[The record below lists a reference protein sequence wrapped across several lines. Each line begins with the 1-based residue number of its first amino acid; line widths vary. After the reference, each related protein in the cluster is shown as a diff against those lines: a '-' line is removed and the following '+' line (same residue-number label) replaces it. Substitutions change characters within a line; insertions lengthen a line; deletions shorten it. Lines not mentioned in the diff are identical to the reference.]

1 MNQQDKHDQR
11 ALDMY
16 KNKVR
21 NNTLTIEKS
30 IYDIVQN
37 IQFVDQLPINVLK
50 VYYSYD
56 IRFDRVPS
64 KITNLQFTNSPQTN
78 FTGLEQMKQLMILSL
93 NDNQLSQI
101 NFISSLINL
110 TNLNVCSNII
120 KDLSPLQNLIQLK
133 EINLNF
139 NKIQDISPLKKLVK
153 LEIIHLNSNQVIDVH
168 PLKYLKELTQLY
180 IRQNKIITIKPLH
193 SLTKLAICDLNYN
206 FIQDISNMPL
216 ISSLEEED
224 EEMGFGLFDESEEEI
239 DQQGKPTKQQLLLSN
254 KITAVYEQQ
263 DKFQKEAKNT
273 ITTKQGFAQM
283 CNKIQQILSN
293 SNESHLRWS
302 QCIAQLFQ
310 MTDSAIS
317 Q

>member
-1 MNQQDKHDQR
+1 MNQQDNHDKR
-11 ALDMY
+11 VLDMY

-21 NNTLTIEKS
+21 NNTLTIEQS

-64 KITNLQFTNSPQTN
+64 KITNLQFTNAPQTN
-78 FTGLEQMKQLMILSL
+78 FTGFEQMKQLMILSL

-153 LEIIHLNSNQVIDVH
+153 LEIIHINSNQIIDIH
-168 PLKYLKELTQLY
+168 PLKYLKELSQLY
-180 IRQNKIITIKPLH
+180 IRQNKIITIKPLQ
-193 SLTKLAICDLNYN
+193 SLSKLVICDVNYN
-206 FIQDISNMPL
+206 FIQDMSNMPL
-216 ISSLEEED
+216 IPPLEEED

-239 DQQGKPTKQQLLLSN
+239 VQQNPPKQQLLLSN
-254 KITAVYEQQ
+254 KITAIYEQQ

-273 ITTKQGFAQM
+273 ITTKQGFALM
-283 CNKIQQILSN
+283 CNKIHQLLSN